1 VITTILTD
9 IEGTTSSISFVKD
22 ILFPYARERL
32 PAFIVTHTDTPE
44 VQHWL
49 HDAAKEAGLIS
60 ATQQEMIALL
70 QRWIDEDRKSTA
82 LKALQ
87 GMIWQAGY
95 AAGDYRAHIYPD
107 AVRALREWHAQG
119 IKLYVYSSG
128 SIQAQ
133 ELFFG
138 NCEAGDL
145 RDVFSGFFDTTSGP
159 KRETDSYRNI
169 LSVIGVP
176 ADQVLFL
183 SDTVEELDAA
193 RSAGLATMLL
203 ARPPLICSAPE
214 VGGHRCIDSF
224 EKISLT

>member
-1 VITTILTD
+1 MITTILTD
-9 IEGTTSSISFVKD
+9 IEGTTSSISFVRD
-22 ILFPYARERL
+22 VLFSYARERL

-60 ATQQEMIALL
+60 ASQQEIIALL

-82 LKALQ
+82 LKSLQ

-107 AVRALREWHAQG
+107 AVRALRDWHASG

-138 NCEAGDL
+138 NSEVGDL
-145 RDVFSGFFDTTSGP
+145 RGVFSGFFDTTSGP
-159 KRETDSYRNI
+159 KREPDSYRNI
-169 LSVIGVP
+169 LSAIDVP
-176 ADQVLFL
+176 ASQVLFL
-183 SDTVEELDAA
+183 SDMIEELDAA
-193 RSAGLATMLL
+193 RSAGLATTLL
-203 ARPPLICSAPE
+203 ARPPMICSAAE
-214 VGGHRCIDSF
+214 TGNHRCIDSF
-224 EKISLT
+224 DKISLS